1 MNARGVL
8 HRLPGMLY
16 VAAVWALLAFILL
29 PVLAMIWISLFEN
42 KILSFPPEGH
52 TFGWFIHVWQ
62 QEAFRDGFFL
72 SVRLALTSSLIAL
85 CLGVPAALAI
95 GRGNFP
101 GRELVNTVLMSPLM
115 IPAIVAGTAI
125 YLYFVNIQMRYD
137 VELAGT
143 LRGLTLAHTLIAI
156 PWILRLLVAS
166 LAGLDRSVEEASLSL
181 GASRVTTFFR
191 ITLPLIRPGI
201 TAGLLFGFIASFAD
215 VEKSLLLVGPG
226 NITLPMAM
234 LNYLEYRTDPAIM
247 AVATIQV
254 LTIGV
259 ALVISDRF
267 VRLGRAF

>member
-1 MNARGVL
+1 MIRRILSQASVL
-8 HRLPGMLY
+8 IYPI
-16 VAAVWALLAFILL
+16 VAWMILAFILM
-29 PVLAMIWISLFEN
+29 PVMAMMWIAFFEN
-42 KILSFPPEGH
+42 RILSFPPDGH
-52 TFGWFIHVWQ
+52 TVAWFVHAWKQ
-62 QEAFRDGFFL
+62 DAFREGFLL
-72 SVRLALTSSLIAL
+72 SMRLALTSSLIAL

-95 GRGNFP
+95 GRGSFR
-101 GRELVNTVLMSPLM
+101 GRELINTVLMSPLM

-125 YLYFVNIQMRYD
+125 YLYYVNIQMQYD
-137 VELAGT
+137 VALAGT
-143 LRGLTLAHTLIAI
+143 LPGLTFAHTLIAI

-166 LAGLDRSVEEASLSL
+166 LAGFDRSLEEASLSL
-181 GASRVTTFFR
+181 GAGRVTTFFR
-191 ITLPLIRPGI
+191 VTFPLIRPGI

-259 ALVISDRF
+259 ALIISDRF
-267 VRLGRAF
+267 VRLGRTF